1 MRGIEIPTT
10 LPGMVEDHA
19 RGKCCEHMRFA
30 QCKLREGAASFN
42 PRRCGAESRE
52 CH

>member
-19 RGKCCEHMRFA
+19 RGKCAPARSA
-30 QCKLREGAASFN
+30 GGQSPIA
-42 PRRCGAESRE
+42 
-52 CH
+52 